1 MIHIKKEIFKKKKK
15 KNQICKFEKKKN
27 DSEENYAIIPGSWT
41 SWESFSVLIQL
52 QVVFLFS
59 LTVSKPVI
67 LGL

>member
-15 KNQICKFEKKKN
+15 EKSNLQIWKKKN